1 MRQITVMSRHK
12 TTTLVLAAFGS
23 LLAGTGCTRTS
34 DGSVVMKTPPSMPK
48 LFASRPEQPAL
59 DQTVMLT
66 QLPPPET
73 AAAPATAAAPV
84 SRRAHTHAMPSVSG
98 WKMQTVKAPFERSD
112 PEKPLNCRNETSP
125 QGRVKVVCE

>member
-1 MRQITVMSRHK
+1 MRQITIMTRHK
-12 TTTLVLAAFGS
+12 RTTLVLAAFGS

-34 DGSVVMKTPPSMPK
+34 DGSVVMKTPPTMPK
-48 LFASRPEQPAL
+48 LFASRPEQPVV

-66 QLPPPET
+66 QLPPPS
-73 AAAPATAAAPV
+73 PAPV
-84 SRRAHTHAMPSVSG
+84 ATPASRKAHAMPSVSG

-112 PEKPLNCRNETSP
+112 PEKPLNCRNDTSP